1 MNPLTP
7 LHESLLVLPNTW
19 DALSAKLVEAAGAKA
34 IATTSAAV
42 AWKHGYSD
50 GERLPFDLELATV
63 AEIARAVKVPI
74 TCDLERGYSDS
85 PDDVARIVQR
95 IIEAGAS
102 GVNLEDA
109 GNRELLVAKIRAV
122 KSRLGDRVFINAR
135 TDATADYRDYAK
147 AYEMAGADGFFAI
160 RLSDEATIREVAAAT
175 TLPLNVFPCL
185 PISKLAELGVRRVSA
200 GPGIARA
207 AYSAARAAAK
217 AMIAGEPFAADLT
230 YPEANAL
237 FSQ

>member
-1 MNPLTP
+1 MNPLAP
-7 LHESLLVLPNTW
+7 LHSSLLVLPNAW
-19 DALSAKLVEAAGAKA
+19 DALSAKLVESIGAKA

-50 GERLPFDLELATV
+50 GERMPLELQLATV
-63 AEIARAVKVPI
+63 SEIAKAVKVPV

-85 PDDVARIVQR
+85 PDEVARIVER
-95 IIEAGAS
+95 VVHAGAS

-122 KSRLGDRVFINAR
+122 KARLGDRVFLNAR
-135 TDATADYRDYAK
+135 TDATSGYLDCAK
-147 AYEMAGADGFFAI
+147 AYETAGADGFFAI
-160 RLSDEATIREVAAAT
+160 RLSGEAAIREVAAGTA
-175 TLPLNVFPCL
+175 LPLNVFPLL
-185 PISKLAELGVRRVSA
+185 PTSKLATLGARRVSA

-207 AYSAARAAAK
+207 AYSAARAAAR
-217 AMIAGEPFAADLT
+217 AMLAGEPFAAELT